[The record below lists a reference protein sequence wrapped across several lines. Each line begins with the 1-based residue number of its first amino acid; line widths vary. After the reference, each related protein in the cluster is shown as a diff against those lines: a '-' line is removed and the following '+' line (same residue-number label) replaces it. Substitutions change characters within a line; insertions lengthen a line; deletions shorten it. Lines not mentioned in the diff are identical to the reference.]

1 MPQPANQNRD
11 LRTSVPGPK
20 SQAMRAREDQHLAP
34 GAQGYPLLAGV
45 AIDHSSG
52 TLVTDVDGNSYLDF
66 IGGIAVAATG
76 HCHPAVVAA
85 IANQAGTLIHA
96 SNLYGIEPQRELARR
111 LAPKAG
117 PDFRA
122 FFCNSGAEANE
133 AAIKLARKWGH
144 ENGVGQGTI
153 VTAHNSFH
161 GRTLATLAATAQP
174 KYQKGFEP
182 LPSGFKYVAFDDVE
196 ALEAALTPDVTAV
209 LLEPIQGE
217 GGVKV
222 PAMGYLRRVRELCD
236 RAGVLLILDEVQT
249 GCGRTG
255 RFFAFEHEG
264 IRPDIVTLAK
274 ALGSGVPIGACLA
287 RAAVADAFQPGSH
300 GSTFGGNPL
309 SSAAALA
316 TLDVIEGERLAER
329 ASEVGQ
335 HLVLELEA
343 LRALDPRIKEI
354 RGRGLLI
361 GIEFADPIAKELVKA
376 MLPLGILGNAT
387 SEHVLRLAPPLI
399 LTEKQA
405 DAYAGALK
413 LALGLAP
420 TLRSGIC

>member
-1 MPQPANQNRD
+1 MNKAEAPPAPHSQGQPA
-11 LRTSVPGPK
+11 P
-20 SQAMRAREDQHLAP
+20 ARGDAP
-34 GAQGYPLLAGV
+34 LMHNYAAPTM
-45 AIDHSSG
+45 
-52 TLVTDVDGNSYLDF
+52 TLVRGIGMEVFDEAGRRYLDF

-85 IANQAGTLIHA
+85 IASQAGTLIHV

-144 ENGVGQGTI
+144 KHGVGNGTI
-153 VTAHNSFH
+153 ITALNGFH

-174 KYQKGFEP
+174 KYQQGFEP
-182 LPSGFKYVAFDDVE
+182 LPAGFTYVPYDDLP
-196 ALEAALTPDVTAV
+196 ALEEALTPDVSAV

-222 PAMGYLRRVRELCD
+222 PAIGYLRAVREICD

-255 RFFAFEHEG
+255 RFFAYQHEG
-264 IRPDIVTLAK
+264 ITPDIVTLAK

-287 RAAVADAFQPGSH
+287 RAQVAEVFQPGSH

-316 TLDVIEGERLAER
+316 TLEVIDGEHLTER
-329 ASEVGQ
+329 AAAMGT
-335 HLVLELEA
+335 HLMNGLEA
-343 LRALDPRIKEI
+343 LRGHDARIREV

-361 GIEFADPIAKELVKA
+361 GIEFGEPIAKDLVKT
-376 MLPLGILGNAT
+376 MLGLGILGNAT

-399 LTEKQA
+399 LTQAHA
-405 DAYAGALK
+405 DAYV
-413 LALGLAP
+413 LALRQALSLTPA
-420 TLRSGIC
+420 LNSGIC

>member
-1 MPQPANQNRD
+1 MHTYA
-11 LRTSVPGPK
+11 
-20 SQAMRAREDQHLAP
+20 AP
-34 GAQGYPLLAGV
+34 TV
-45 AIDHSSG
+45 
-52 TLVTDVDGNSYLDF
+52 TLVRGSGVEVFDDAGGRYLDF

-85 IANQAGTLIHA
+85 IASQAGTLIHA

-117 PDFRA
+117 RDFRA

-144 ENGVGQGTI
+144 KHGVGAGTVI
-153 VTAHNSFH
+153 TAENSFH

-174 KYQKGFEP
+174 KYQRGFEP
-182 LPSGFKYVAFDDVE
+182 LPSGFKYVPFDDLT
-196 ALEAALTPDVTAV
+196 ALELSLTPDVTAV

-222 PAMGYLRRVRELCD
+222 PAVGYLRRVRELCD
-236 RAGVLLILDEVQT
+236 RAGVLLLLDEVQT

-255 RFFAFEHEG
+255 RFFAYEHEG
-264 IRPDIVTLAK
+264 ITPDIVTLAK

-287 RAAVADAFQPGSH
+287 RADVAEAFQPGSH

-309 SSAAALA
+309 SCAAALA

-329 ASEVGQ
+329 AATVGQ
-335 HLVLELEA
+335 HLVVELEA
-343 LRALDPRIKEI
+343 LRALDPRIKEV

-361 GIEFADPIAKELVKA
+361 GIEFAEPIAKDLVKA

-405 DAYAGALK
+405 DAYAAALK
-413 LALGLAP
+413 QALALTPAL
-420 TLRSGIC
+420 TSGIC